1 MAYHT
6 QKLQNMNTTIQ
17 GQSNNNGLPERKSF
31 RVSPT
36 RIIGTGHPVYII
48 AEIGINHNGSLDIAK
63 KLIDEA
69 VQVGC
74 DAVKFQ
80 KRTPELCTPKDQ
92 WYLERDTPWGRM
104 TYINYRNMIE
114 LGFEEYSEIDVY
126 CKEKGIDWFVSCW
139 DEPSVDFMEQFNPG
153 VYKFASASLT
163 DHALIEKVKQTG
175 KPYILSTGMSTM
187 DEIREAVDKFGTDNL
202 LIAHS
207 TSAYPCPPQ
216 ELNLRMIETLAE
228 LYSETPI
235 GYSGH
240 ETGLATTVAA
250 VSMGACF
257 VERHFTLDRAMWGS
271 DHAASVEPQ
280 GMQKLVRDIRDVELS
295 MGDGIKRVYD
305 SELGAMKRLRRTKSA
320 TSAV

>member
-1 MAYHT
+1 
-6 QKLQNMNTTIQ
+6 MNTFQVSSKRSIGA
-17 GQSNNNGLPERKSF
+17 GQ
-31 RVSPT
+31 
-36 RIIGTGHPVYII
+36 PVYVI

-69 VQVGC
+69 VTAGC

-104 TYINYRNMIE
+104 TYINYRHMIE
-114 LGFEEYSEIDVY
+114 LGFDEYEAIDAY

-139 DEPSVDFMEQFNPG
+139 DEVAVDFMEQFNPG

-163 DHALIEKVKQTG
+163 DHDLIAKVKKTG

-187 DEIREAVDKFGTDNL
+187 DEIRDAIERFGADNL
-202 LIAHS
+202 MVAHS

-216 ELNLRMIETLAE
+216 ELNLRMIETLMDM
-228 LYSETPI
+228 YPDTPI

-250 VSMGACF
+250 VALGACF

-280 GMQKLVRDIRDVELS
+280 GMQKLVRDIRDVELAL
-295 MGDGIKRVYD
+295 GDGIKRVYD
-305 SELGAMKRLRRTKSA
+305 SELGAMKRLRRKPST
-320 TSAV
+320 AVIS

>member
-1 MAYHT
+1 
-6 QKLQNMNTTIQ
+6 MNTTL
-17 GQSNNNGLPERKSF
+17 SNSRAFS
-31 RVSPT
+31 VSAN
-36 RIIGTGHPVYII
+36 RAIGGGHPVYII

-63 KLIDEA
+63 RLIDEA
-69 VQVGC
+69 VAAGC

-92 WYLERDTPWGRM
+92 WHLERDTPWGRM
-104 TYINYRNMIE
+104 TYINYRKIIE
-114 LGFEEYSEIDVY
+114 LGYDEYATIDAY

-139 DEPSVDFMEQFNPG
+139 DEEAVDFMEQFNPG

-163 DHALIEKVKQTG
+163 DHALIDKVKKTG

-187 DEIREAVDKFGTDNL
+187 DEIRAAVETFGTDNL

-216 ELNLRMIETLAE
+216 ELNLRMIDTLADR
-228 LYSETPI
+228 YPGVPI

-240 ETGLATTVAA
+240 ETGLATTVSAA
-250 VSMGACF
+250 AMGASF

-280 GMQKLVRDIRDVELS
+280 GMQKLVRDIRDVELA
-295 MGDGIKRVYD
+295 MGDGVKKVYD
-305 SELGAMKRLRRTKSA
+305 SELGAMKRLRRVHYAAA
-320 TSAV
+320 TI

>member
-1 MAYHT
+1 
-6 QKLQNMNTTIQ
+6 MNTTL
-17 GQSNNNGLPERKSF
+17 GKSF
-31 RVSPT
+31 AVSAK
-36 RIIGTGHPVYII
+36 RSIGAGQPVYII

-69 VQVGC
+69 VAAGC

-92 WYLERDTPWGRM
+92 WHLERDTPWGRM
-104 TYINYRNMIE
+104 TYINYRKIIE
-114 LGFEEYSEIDVY
+114 LGYDEYASIDAY

-139 DEPSVDFMEQFNPG
+139 DEESVDFMEQFNPG

-163 DHALIEKVKQTG
+163 DHGLIAKVKTTG
-175 KPYILSTGMSTM
+175 KPYILSTGMSTL
-187 DEIREAVDKFGTDNL
+187 DEIRAAVDTFGTDNL

-216 ELNLRMIETLAE
+216 ELNLRMIDTLAD
-228 LYSETPI
+228 LYPGVPI

-240 ETGLATTVAA
+240 ETGLATTIAA
-250 VSMGACF
+250 VAMGASF

-280 GMQKLVRDIRDVELS
+280 GMQKLVRDIRDVEQAI
-295 MGDGIKRVYD
+295 GDGVKRVYD
-305 SELGAMKRLRRTKSA
+305 SELGAMKRLRRVHYAKDNAA
-320 TSAV
+320 TI

>member
-1 MAYHT
+1 
-6 QKLQNMNTTIQ
+6 MNT
-17 GQSNNNGLPERKSF
+17 KF
-31 RVSPT
+31 RVSPN
-36 RIIGTGHPVYII
+36 RSIGAGQPVYII

-69 VQVGC
+69 VTAGC

-92 WYLERDTPWGRM
+92 WHLERETPWGRM
-104 TYINYRNMIE
+104 TYINYRHMIE
-114 LGFEEYSEIDVY
+114 LGVEEYTEIDAY
-126 CKEKGIDWFVSCW
+126 CREKNIDWFVSCW
-139 DEPSVDFMEQFNPG
+139 DEESVDFMEQFNPG

-163 DHALIEKVKQTG
+163 DFALIERVKQTG

-187 DEIREAVDKFGTDNL
+187 DEIKGAVDQFGTDNL
-202 LIAHS
+202 MIAHS

-216 ELNLRMIETLAE
+216 ELNLRMIETLADM
-228 LYSETPI
+228 YPDTPI

-250 VSMGACF
+250 VAMGACF

-271 DHAASVEPQ
+271 DQAASVEPQ
-280 GMQKLVRDIRDVELS
+280 GMQKLVRDIRDIEQA

-305 SELGAMKRLRRTKSA
+305 SELGAMKRLRRARPTA
-320 TSAV
+320 AL